1 MGPWGRISCI
11 LCIMCLTLGMER
23 SQVIYATDLPDRR
36 PKPEQTLAIV
46 VNRANP
52 ADNLSSAELRK
63 IFLGTRGHWPNGRR
77 ITVAML
83 DYGQPERKA
92 ILRQVYRMD
101 EDAYHEH
108 FLKEVYRGD
117 VFAAPKTLSSAVVMR
132 KFVFNA
138 PGAIGYLRASDVD
151 DSVKVLR
158 IDGHLPDD
166 QEYSLLIDEP
176 Q

>member
-1 MGPWGRISCI
+1 MGLRGRISFI

-23 SQVIYATDLPDRR
+23 SQVLYARDLPDRR
-36 PKPEQTLAIV
+36 SRPEQALAIV

-52 ADNLSSAELRK
+52 VENLSSAELRK
-63 IFLGTRGHWPNGRR
+63 IFMGTRGHWPNGRR

-101 EDAYHEH
+101 EDAFHEH

-117 VFAAPKTLSSAVVMR
+117 VFASPKTLSSPVVMR

-151 DSVKVLR
+151 DSVKVLH

-166 QEYSLLIDEP
+166 QDYSLLIDEP
-176 Q
+176 L

>member
-1 MGPWGRISCI
+1 MGLRGRISCI
-11 LCIMCLTLGMER
+11 MCIMCLTLGMER
-23 SQVIYATDLPDRR
+23 SQVIYARDLPDRR
-36 PKPEQTLAIV
+36 SRPEQALAIV
-46 VNRANP
+46 VNKANP
-52 ADNLSSAELRK
+52 VENLSSVELRK
-63 IFLGTRGHWPNGRR
+63 IFMGTRGHWPNGRR

-108 FLKEVYRGD
+108 FLKEIYRGD
-117 VFAAPKTLSSAVVMR
+117 VFATPKTLSSPVVMR

-166 QEYSLLIDEP
+166 QDYNLLIDEP
-176 Q
+176 L

>member
-1 MGPWGRISCI
+1 MGLRGRIYCMV
-11 LCIMCLTLGMER
+11 CVMCLMLGIER
-23 SQVIYATDLPDRR
+23 CQLIYAGDLPDRR
-36 PKPEQTLAIV
+36 PRSEQALAIV

-52 ADNLSSAELRK
+52 VENLSSAELRK
-63 IFLGTRGHWPNGRR
+63 IFMGTRGSWPNGRR

-83 DYGQPERKA
+83 EDGQPERKA

-101 EDAYHEH
+101 ENVYHEY
-108 FLKEVYRGD
+108 FLKEVYRGE
-117 VFAAPKTLSSAVVMR
+117 VFAAPKTLSSPVVMR

-166 QEYSLLIDEP
+166 QDYSLLIDEP
-176 Q
+176 L